1 MPAHVPRFLAAAVL
15 ALAACATARAQSFIS
30 FTTPDPVS
38 AGHPFN
44 LTVAG
49 MLYATGAQPVPTVRV
64 EGPVVTVILGRVC
77 GLPACPQS
85 GFRTQVVPM
94 PGLFAGTYAARIY
107 QGTSSASPDPHI
119 QAIFTVAGPN
129 YQGLWWNAPAG
140 SQPGWGL
147 AIDHQGDTLFAAWFT
162 YGSTG
167 AGQWLVMPNAARAS
181 DSTYSGD
188 IYRTT
193 GPAFNS
199 RPWDPSA
206 VASTKVGSGTLT
218 FSSDRNGTF
227 AYTVDGQSGGNTITR
242 ELFSSPVASCTAVP

>member
-1 MPAHVPRFLAAAVL
+1 VWWLASPPSSV
-15 ALAACATARAQSFIS
+15 CCVG
-30 FTTPDPVS
+30 P
-38 AGHPFN
+38 G
-44 LTVAG
+44 VAG
-49 MLYATGAQPVPTVRV
+49 ACNSCWTIGYSPT
-64 EGPVVTVILGRVC
+64 T
-77 GLPACPQS
+77 
-85 GFRTQVVPM
+85 
-94 PGLFAGTYAARIY
+94 
-107 QGTSSASPDPHI
+107 
-119 QAIFTVAGPN
+119 IFTVAGPN